1 MPSKAVARFERYGA
15 RIAFGLAF
23 DLVPLSTVDVQGALL
38 REHYLA
44 FVALVG
50 GFRLLRLVVGR
61 HVAEKVAVLCE
72 FHPAVLTGVDQ
83 FSVVCRP
90 FGCLL

>member
-1 MPSKAVARFERYGA
+1 MPSQAVARLERYRA
-15 RIAFGLAF
+15 RIALGLAF
-23 DLVPLSTVDVQGALL
+23 DLVPFPTVDVQGALL

-44 FVALVG
+44 LVALVG
-50 GFRLLRLVVGR
+50 GLRLLRLVVGR

-83 FSVVCRP
+83 FPVVCRP
-90 FGCLL
+90 FGRLL